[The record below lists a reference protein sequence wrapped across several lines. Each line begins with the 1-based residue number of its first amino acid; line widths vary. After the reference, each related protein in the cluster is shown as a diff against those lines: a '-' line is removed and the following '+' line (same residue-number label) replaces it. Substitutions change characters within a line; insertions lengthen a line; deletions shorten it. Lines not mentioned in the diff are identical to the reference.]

1 MPVADVKNLEGKK
14 VGTIEL
20 ADDVFGVKVNAH
32 LLHEAVRHHL
42 ASKHAGTHK
51 TKDKSEVSSGSRR
64 EPAALVLVRFVRL
77 SGATAAQ
84 CTVRRRAAIPTRCRR
99 K

>member
-14 VGTIEL
+14 VGTIDL

-42 ASKHAGTHK
+42 ASSTLER
-51 TKDKSEVSSGSRR
+51 T
-64 EPAALVLVRFVRL
+64 
-77 SGATAAQ
+77 
-84 CTVRRRAAIPTRCRR
+84 RR
-99 K
+99 KIRAK